1 MTYLLLPD
9 KNTARLR
16 SMVFEGAKLHS
27 YCRVLSKSTLTQKP
41 TSSVGGK
48 WLYVVLPKIGIVK
61 VRHHRPLPNGV
72 ILKQVQ
78 IVEKADGWYI
88 NLRLEDKAVPDFQSD
103 IIPNW
108 DNSLG
113 IDAVLHKDDYLA
125 TSEGV
130 KLPSLKS
137 FRKSQN
143 KLAKISKRKST
154 KKKGSKS
161 RRKLAKRE
169 AKVHQQI
176 ARARKDHA

>member
-88 NLRLEDKAVPDFQSD
+88 SCDSFLRNLAVFHTVR
-103 IIPNW
+103 
-108 DNSLG
+108 G
-113 IDAVLHKDDYLA
+113 IESVLKVTHKG
-125 TSEGV
+125 GV
-130 KLPSLKS
+130 KHLT
-137 FRKSQN
+137 
-143 KLAKISKRKST
+143 A
-154 KKKGSKS
+154 
-161 RRKLAKRE
+161 
-169 AKVHQQI
+169 
-176 ARARKDHA
+176 